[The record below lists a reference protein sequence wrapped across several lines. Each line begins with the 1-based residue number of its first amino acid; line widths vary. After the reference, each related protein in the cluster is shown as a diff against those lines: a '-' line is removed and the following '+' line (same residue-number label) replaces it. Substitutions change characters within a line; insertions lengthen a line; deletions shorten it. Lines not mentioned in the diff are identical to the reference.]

1 MRRKVKFAKNS
12 FFLQKILTLCS
23 KPLFV
28 CYCNGKSLVQPI
40 NCFFDKNCC
49 RRMVICCCS
58 SCSSSSWCSNRRVTA
73 LNLSISNDKSK
84 KVLKW
89 TMERNTRCSSSC
101 SCCSCCCSSSGP
113 RAEVVFLG
121 KKGIDPLCFIV
132 IRSAKCN
139 PLTVGLMK
147 TVANTWSCAAAAAA
161 AAASQLQQELQLQQQ
176 P

>member
-58 SCSSSSWCSNRRVTA
+58 
-73 LNLSISNDKSK
+73 
-84 KVLKW
+84 
-89 TMERNTRCSSSC
+89 MERNTRCSSSC

-161 AAASQLQQELQLQQQ
+161 AAASQLQQQQ